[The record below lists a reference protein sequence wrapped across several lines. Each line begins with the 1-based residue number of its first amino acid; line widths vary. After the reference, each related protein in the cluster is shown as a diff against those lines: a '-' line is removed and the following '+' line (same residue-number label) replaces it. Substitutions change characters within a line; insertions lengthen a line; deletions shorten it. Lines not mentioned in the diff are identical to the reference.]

1 MKVALAEMDKTVV
14 EKKDFD
20 SQQKLWYLSLVSLK
34 VEGLIDERFGS
45 LRPASARR
53 PSLDVP
59 RLKNPL
65 DKELKAAHGR
75 LGTPLAEKN
84 PEIGKY
90 LASVRSDPVYD
101 GGMSRTVPTAIL
113 NERGDWQ
120 VTAWCAAF
128 VNWCLQQAGAPT
140 LGYAT
145 ARSWLQFGT
154 PIPMPEYGCIVV
166 IKPAG
171 STGSTTGHVAFYEAR
186 KGDVLTLI
194 GGNQSVPRTKSSDR
208 VNRMDAKIESV
219 LGFRWP
225 TAFNYFFLD
234 RSTRVV

>member
-1 MKVALAEMDKTVV
+1 MKIALAEMDKGVV
-14 EKKDFD
+14 EKKDYD

-34 VEGLIDERFGS
+34 VESLIDQRFAS
-45 LRPASARR
+45 LRPTSTRR
-53 PSLDVP
+53 PSLGVP
-59 RLKNPL
+59 RLKDPL
-65 DKELKAAHGR
+65 DKELKAAHAR
-75 LGTPLAEKN
+75 LGKPLAEKN

-90 LASVRSDPVYD
+90 FASVRTDPVYD
-101 GGMSRTVPTAIL
+101 DGMSRKVETAIL
-113 NERGDWQ
+113 NKHGDWQ

-128 VNWCLQQAGAPT
+128 VNWCLQQAGTPS

-186 KGDVLTLI
+186 RGEWLTLI
-194 GGNQSVPRTKSSDR
+194 GGNQSVPGTNSSDR
-208 VNRMDAKIESV
+208 VNRMQANMDSV

-225 TAFNYFFLD
+225 TAFNYWFLD
-234 RSTRVV
+234 RGSRVV